1 MGSYAGPGTVMEY
14 PCHDNGTKKA
24 EGRQAENR
32 NIEEKIMKKK
42 AGMFAAAFASALL
55 LTGCGDK
62 EFIKDI
68 KASDYVTLGNYMG
81 IEASAQAPYVQ
92 DGLVDYYIENQYLT
106 PNMLTREEAGRA
118 VEEGDTA
125 NIDFVGYQDGEAFA
139 GGTGQGYNLTIGSGQ
154 FIEGFEEGLIGVEIG
169 ETVSLDLTFPD
180 PYDGNPDL
188 SGAPVVFDVTVNGI
202 LPELTDEFVQSL
214 GIGSCQT
221 GQELKDLV
229 YDLYYQSAVADYENE
244 IEMIMSSTIMAG
256 CTFKKEPPAGL
267 VERYET
273 SIEVTQNRQA
283 ANSGMTLSQYM
294 QVTTGLDEAGY
305 RAEFKKAA
313 TEMAQRYIMY
323 QAIADIEGLTP
334 TEEEV
339 QKEIDTMVQIYGYTS
354 EAELLQQENRE
365 NISED
370 LMRKNVVAFLME
382 NGNIQ
387 QTGTNAE

>member
-1 MGSYAGPGTVMEY
+1 
-14 PCHDNGTKKA
+14 
-24 EGRQAENR
+24 
-32 NIEEKIMKKK
+32 MKRKTYL
-42 AGMFAAAFASALL
+42 FAAAFVSAVL

-62 EFIKDI
+62 EFLKDI
-68 KASDYVTLGNYMG
+68 KAGDYVTLGNYKG
-81 IEASAQAPYVQ
+81 IEASADAPSVQ
-92 DGLVDYYIENQYLT
+92 DGLVDYYIEQQYLT

-118 VEEGDTA
+118 VLEGDIV

-169 ETVSLDLTFPD
+169 EQVSLDLKFPD
-180 PYDGNPDL
+180 PYESNPDL

-214 GIGSCQT
+214 GMNGCQT

-229 YDLYYQSAVADYENE
+229 YDLYYQNAVANYENE

-256 CTFKKEPPAGL
+256 CTFKKEPPSGL
-267 VERYET
+267 VERYEK
-273 SIEVTQNRQA
+273 SIEVTQSRQA
-283 ANSGMTLSQYM
+283 ANSGLTLSQYM
-294 QVTTGLDEAGY
+294 QITMGLDEAGY
-305 RAEFKKAA
+305 QAEFKKAA

-339 QKEIDTMVQIYGYTS
+339 QQEIDTMVTVYGYAS
-354 EAELLQQENRE
+354 EEELLEQESRE
-365 NISED
+365 GIGED

-387 QTGTNAE
+387 QIDTIVD